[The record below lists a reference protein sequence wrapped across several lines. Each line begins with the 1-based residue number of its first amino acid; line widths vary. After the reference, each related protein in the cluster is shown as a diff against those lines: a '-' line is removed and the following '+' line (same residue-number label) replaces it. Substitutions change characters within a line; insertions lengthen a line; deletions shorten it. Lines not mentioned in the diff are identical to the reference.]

1 MMSTAA
7 ALREADHSEDIF
19 YPDTDGEP
27 MAEGDVQRDALVYGV
42 EALKHY
48 FRAEP
53 DVYVSG
59 NLLFYYEQG
68 NPYKS
73 FAPDVFVVFGVPNY
87 KRPIYKIWEE
97 GKAPDLIIEITS
109 KTTRKKDRDN
119 IGLYR
124 RLGVLEYFMFDPTG
138 DYLDPVLQ
146 CRRLRNG
153 RYYLTKTRT
162 LPDGTLEA
170 ESRVLGLELRVQNS
184 GLRFYHSDRQE
195 YLFTYAEEKDGRLWA
210 EARAKRE
217 SFRAEQEKTRAEQ
230 EKARA
235 EQEKARAEQ
244 EKARAEQEKARAE
257 QEKIR
262 ADLAEEELRQLKAKL
277 RESGILKD

>member
-7 ALREADHSEDIF
+7 LRKADHSEDIF

-27 MAEGDVQRDALVYGV
+27 MAEGDIQRDALIYCV
-42 EALKHY
+42 EALRHY

-97 GKAPDLIIEITS
+97 GKAPDFIIEITS

-119 IGLYR
+119 VRLYR
-124 RLGVLEYFMFDPTG
+124 KLGVQEYFMFDPTG

-146 CRRLRNG
+146 CRRLSNG
-153 RYYLTKTRT
+153 RYYLIKTQT
-162 LPDGTLEA
+162 LPDGTLKA
-170 ESRVLGLELRVQNS
+170 DSLILGLELRVQDG
-184 GLRFYHSDRQE
+184 GLHFYHSGQQE
-195 YLFTYAEEKDGRLWA
+195 YLFTYTEEKDGRLWA

-217 SFRAEQEKTRAEQ
+217 SFRAEK

-235 EQEKARAEQ
+235 
-244 EKARAEQEKARAE
+244 
-257 QEKIR
+257 
-262 ADLAEEELRQLKAKL
+262 DSAEEEVRQLKAKL

>member
-1 MMSTAA
+1 MLSTAV
-7 ALREADHSEDIF
+7 LRKADYPEDIF
-19 YPDTDGEP
+19 YPDTDGKP
-27 MAEGDVQRDALVYGV
+27 MAEGDIQRDTLTYCV

-87 KRPIYKIWEE
+87 RRPIYKIWEE
-97 GKAPDLIIEITS
+97 GKAPDIVIEITS

-119 IGLYR
+119 IRLYSG
-124 RLGVLEYFMFDPTG
+124 LGVQEYFMFDPTG

-153 RYYLTKTRT
+153 RYYPIKTQT
-162 LPDGTLEA
+162 LPDGTLKA
-170 ESRVLGLELRVQNS
+170 DSLVLGLELRVKAE
-184 GLRFYHSDRQE
+184 GLRFYNSKQQE

-210 EARAKRE
+210 EARAKQQ
-217 SFRAEQEKTRAEQ
+217 SFRVEQEKVRAEQ

-235 EQEKARAEQ
+235 EQEKV
-244 EKARAEQEKARAE
+244 
-257 QEKIR
+257 R
-262 ADLAEEELRQLKAKL
+262 ADSAEEELRQLKAKL
-277 RESGILKD
+277 RDSGILKD